1 MNARDASV
9 LSQYSSVLRPFLSGR
24 IEALTSYA
32 SSQDT
37 ATVKVSAKTR
47 AFWEEKKL
55 AAEKLLGAIDAEGK
69 EREEY
74 YENSKA
80 AWEVGL
86 GAVLNKLSAE
96 VVGPFTLGEWTW
108 FHFSMRDVDHDVRDD
123 ELGIGHP
130 TTSAGS
136 CYSTRHPILISV

>member
-55 AAEKLLGAIDAEGK
+55 AAEKLLASIDAEGK

-96 VVGPFTLGEWTW
+96 VVGPFTLGEWT
-108 FHFSMRDVDHDVRDD
+108 
-123 ELGIGHP
+123 
-130 TTSAGS
+130 
-136 CYSTRHPILISV
+136 

>member
-1 MNARDASV
+1 ME
-9 LSQYSSVLRPFLSGR
+9 
-24 IEALTSYA
+24 I
-32 SSQDT
+32 
-37 ATVKVSAKTR
+37 TR
-47 AFWEEKKL
+47 KKLEKKL

-123 ELGIGHP
+123 ALGIGHP